1 MEKALRRRSCLVQY
15 LQFSP
20 SSKEKIMFL
29 KYIQTLICDPGKDN
43 RMCLWRNPNTPAL
56 VKIRNLSVDHKY
68 NT

>member
-1 MEKALRRRSCLVQY
+1 
-15 LQFSP
+15 
-20 SSKEKIMFL
+20 MFL